1 MLNYLR
7 ILKRY
12 GMRALFDKRFNFRL
26 KNIDS
31 FLSMKSRFD
40 YDYIEDVQIGRD
52 VLISDW
58 CLIGVCNRDKNNRIS
73 RLIIGESSF
82 IGEFNNIRATGG
94 EIKIGQYC
102 NISQHCSLVASNHL
116 TKRGVNISQQEWDEE
131 KTGIEIGD
139 DVWIGANSCVLPGV
153 KIGNGAVI
161 GAGSVIT
168 RDIPDNAIA
177 VGNPARVIKYRE

>member
-58 CLIGVCNRDKNNRIS
+58 CLIGVCNRDKNNLKSATIIQYTIKGRFMS
-73 RLIIGESSF
+73 R
-82 IGEFNNIRATGG
+82 
-94 EIKIGQYC
+94 
-102 NISQHCSLVASNHL
+102 
-116 TKRGVNISQQEWDEE
+116 
-131 KTGIEIGD
+131 
-139 DVWIGANSCVLPGV
+139 
-153 KIGNGAVI
+153 
-161 GAGSVIT
+161 
-168 RDIPDNAIA
+168 
-177 VGNPARVIKYRE
+177 